1 MPYLYLFWQIE
12 QNWLLKQSQK
22 NEVIFFL
29 KTNKDT
35 KFKQLIE
42 ITAIDFPQNEKRF
55 KLVYLLLSHDN
66 NKRLIV
72 DFYIK
77 ENDIMDQEVEI
88 INTETRKEKIK
99 NFIINKRNTIIS
111 ILVFFVLILFGYFIY
126 QEYLERN
133 RVKLANK
140 YNSLIIEYENGN
152 ESNILNSMKEII
164 KDKDR
169 TYSPLAFYYLLDN
182 NLITSQ
188 EEINTYFDIIINEI
202 GLDKENKNLTIFK
215 KGLFNSEFANENE
228 LLNILNPVIK
238 SDSIWKPHA
247 LYLMA
252 EYYFSKNE
260 KQKSK
265 EFLEKLISLENINDK
280 IKLEAQKR
288 LRSDLSE

>member
-1 MPYLYLFWQIE
+1 
-12 QNWLLKQSQK
+12 
-22 NEVIFFL
+22 
-29 KTNKDT
+29 
-35 KFKQLIE
+35 
-42 ITAIDFPQNEKRF
+42 
-55 KLVYLLLSHDN
+55 
-66 NKRLIV
+66 
-72 DFYIK
+72 
-77 ENDIMDQEVEI
+77 MDQEVEI

-99 NFIINKRNTIIS
+99 NFIINKKKTIIS

>member
-1 MPYLYLFWQIE
+1 
-12 QNWLLKQSQK
+12 
-22 NEVIFFL
+22 
-29 KTNKDT
+29 
-35 KFKQLIE
+35 
-42 ITAIDFPQNEKRF
+42 
-55 KLVYLLLSHDN
+55 
-66 NKRLIV
+66 
-72 DFYIK
+72 
-77 ENDIMDQEVEI
+77 MDQEVEI

-99 NFIINKRNTIIS
+99 NFIINKKNNIIS
-111 ILVFFVLILFGYFIY
+111 ILIFFVLLLFGFFIY
-126 QEYLERN
+126 QEYLEKN

>member
-1 MPYLYLFWQIE
+1 
-12 QNWLLKQSQK
+12 
-22 NEVIFFL
+22 
-29 KTNKDT
+29 
-35 KFKQLIE
+35 
-42 ITAIDFPQNEKRF
+42 
-55 KLVYLLLSHDN
+55 
-66 NKRLIV
+66 
-72 DFYIK
+72 
-77 ENDIMDQEVEI
+77 MDQEVEI
-88 INTETRKEKIK
+88 INSETRKEKIK
-99 NFIINKRNTIIS
+99 NFIINKKNTIIS

-152 ESNILNSMKEII
+152 ETNILNSMKEII

>member
-1 MPYLYLFWQIE
+1 
-12 QNWLLKQSQK
+12 
-22 NEVIFFL
+22 
-29 KTNKDT
+29 
-35 KFKQLIE
+35 
-42 ITAIDFPQNEKRF
+42 
-55 KLVYLLLSHDN
+55 
-66 NKRLIV
+66 
-72 DFYIK
+72 
-77 ENDIMDQEVEI
+77 MDQEVEI

-99 NFIINKRNTIIS
+99 NFIINKKNTIIS

-202 GLDKENKNLTIFK
+202 GLDNENKNLTIFK

-228 LLNILNPVIK
+228 LLNILNPLIK

-260 KQKSK
+260 KQKAK

>member
-1 MPYLYLFWQIE
+1 
-12 QNWLLKQSQK
+12 
-22 NEVIFFL
+22 
-29 KTNKDT
+29 
-35 KFKQLIE
+35 
-42 ITAIDFPQNEKRF
+42 
-55 KLVYLLLSHDN
+55 
-66 NKRLIV
+66 
-72 DFYIK
+72 
-77 ENDIMDQEVEI
+77 MDQEVEI

-99 NFIINKRNTIIS
+99 NFIINKKNTIIS

-126 QEYLERN
+126 QEYIEKN

>member
-1 MPYLYLFWQIE
+1 
-12 QNWLLKQSQK
+12 
-22 NEVIFFL
+22 
-29 KTNKDT
+29 
-35 KFKQLIE
+35 
-42 ITAIDFPQNEKRF
+42 
-55 KLVYLLLSHDN
+55 
-66 NKRLIV
+66 
-72 DFYIK
+72 
-77 ENDIMDQEVEI
+77 MDQEVEI

-99 NFIINKRNTIIS
+99 NFIINKKNTIIS

-126 QEYLERN
+126 QEYIEKN

-152 ESNILNSMKEII
+152 ESNILDSMKEII

-202 GLDKENKNLTIFK
+202 GLDNENKNLTIFK

>member
-1 MPYLYLFWQIE
+1 
-12 QNWLLKQSQK
+12 
-22 NEVIFFL
+22 
-29 KTNKDT
+29 
-35 KFKQLIE
+35 
-42 ITAIDFPQNEKRF
+42 
-55 KLVYLLLSHDN
+55 
-66 NKRLIV
+66 
-72 DFYIK
+72 
-77 ENDIMDQEVEI
+77 MDQEIEI

-99 NFIINKRNTIIS
+99 NFIINKKNTIIS
-111 ILVFFVLILFGYFIY
+111 ILIFFVLILFGFFIY
-126 QEYLERN
+126 QEYLEKN

-140 YNSLIIEYENGN
+140 YNALIIEYENGN
-152 ESNILNSMKEII
+152 ETNILNSMKEII
-164 KDKDR
+164 KHKDR

-202 GLDKENKNLTIFK
+202 GLDNENKNLTIFK

-252 EYYFSKNE
+252 EYYFSKKE
-260 KQKSK
+260 KQKAK